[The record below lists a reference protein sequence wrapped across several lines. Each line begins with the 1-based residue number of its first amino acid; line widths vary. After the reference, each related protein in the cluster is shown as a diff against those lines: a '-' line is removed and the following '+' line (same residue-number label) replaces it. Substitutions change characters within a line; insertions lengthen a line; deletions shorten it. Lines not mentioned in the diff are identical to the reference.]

1 DKIWYFYFVK
11 DVVYVFQGV
20 YMSLI
25 NLFSGR
31 VPQLSAAFINTVQA
45 TARTGGIAHISVGGR
60 NYTVQHV
67 KSLDGFCVQSVGVGS
82 GILNKLLGNG
92 KTEARVAALEK
103 QFNSN
108 CNFVRGYNEYY
119 NNILE
124 SSI

>member
-1 DKIWYFYFVK
+1 
-11 DVVYVFQGV
+11 
-20 YMSLI
+20 MSLI

-119 NNILE
+119 NKILE
-124 SSI
+124 NSI

>member
-1 DKIWYFYFVK
+1 
-11 DVVYVFQGV
+11 
-20 YMSLI
+20 MSLI

-45 TARTGGIAHISVGGR
+45 TARTGGIAHISVGDR

-103 QFNSN
+103 QLNSN

-119 NNILE
+119 NKILE
-124 SSI
+124 CSI